1 MIVGFIGVG
10 TMASAIAQGLISHD
24 TVPAS
29 NVVGYDKHAEYAQ
42 IFSERT
48 GARTVG
54 TIGGLVA
61 EADIVVLSVKPDV
74 VPVVLRE
81 VGEHITSTSPVI
93 VSIAAGVTLDKL
105 STHLGEGGDRAIVR
119 VMPNLNVTVGAGT
132 AGICANA
139 HTSEKQLEDVVRIFE
154 SVGQAFV
161 IEESLFSAY
170 TAIAGSSPAWTYLY
184 IDSLARGA
192 VKRGMPKALA
202 TEIAASAV
210 LGSAKLLLEDGR
222 SPWDLI
228 DAVCSPGGTTVAG
241 LMAME
246 DRGFIGA
253 VVAGVEATVDRDIE
267 LGSD

>member
-10 TMASAIAQGLISHD
+10 TMASAIAQGLISHG

-29 NVVGYDKHAEYAQ
+29 DVVGYDKHPEYAQ

-48 GARTVG
+48 GAKAVSS
-54 TIGGLVA
+54 IAEVVS
-61 EADIVVLSVKPDV
+61 EADIVVLAVKPDV
-74 VPVVLRE
+74 VPVVLAE
-81 VGEHITSTSPVI
+81 VGEQVTSTSPVI
-93 VSIAAGVTLDKL
+93 VSIAAGITLDKL
-105 STHLGEGGDRAIVR
+105 SAYLGEGGDRAIVR

-132 AGICANA
+132 AGICSNE
-139 HTSEKQLEDVVRIFE
+139 HTSQEQLGEVVRIFE
-154 SVGQAFV
+154 SVGQAFI
-161 IEESLFSAY
+161 IEEKHFSAY
-170 TAIAGSSPAWTYLY
+170 TAIAGSSPAWTFMY

-202 TEIAASAV
+202 TEIAAGAV
-210 LGSAKLLLEDGR
+210 LGSAKLLLEDDR
-222 SPWDLI
+222 SPWDLV

-246 DRGFIGA
+246 DRGFIST